1 MRREGAARVTGM
13 SKGEDQAERLAR
25 LAREAHERAEAHDL
39 AADGGEASDAHH
51 HPAEAAT
58 DAEARERELRAHLRL
73 REEEER
79 LLRLAE
85 AAQRG
90 EYGIC
95 IDCGEKIPEARLEI
109 VPDAERCVACQ
120 QAASGGRRR

>member
-1 MRREGAARVTGM
+1 MPTG
-13 SKGEDQAERLAR
+13 KDQAERLAR
-25 LAREAHERAEAHDL
+25 LAREAHERADARDL
-39 AADGGEASDAHH
+39 AKDGGEASDAHH

-58 DAEARERELRAHLRL
+58 DAEARERQLRAQLRL
-73 REEEER
+73 KKEEER

-95 IDCGEKIPEARLEI
+95 ADCGERIPDARLEI

-120 QAASGGRRR
+120 EAAAGGRRR

>member
-1 MRREGAARVTGM
+1 MPGGGLARVTDM
-13 SKGEDQAERLAR
+13 EMGEEQADRLAR
-25 LAREAHERAEAHDL
+25 LAREAHQRAEAHDL

-58 DAEARERELRAHLRL
+58 DADARERELRAHLRL

-79 LLRLAE
+79 LLRLAA

-90 EYGIC
+90 EYGTC
-95 IDCGEKIPEARLEI
+95 VDCGQAIPEARLEI

-120 QAASGGRRR
+120 QAAPGGRRR

>member
-1 MRREGAARVTGM
+1 MA
-13 SKGEDQAERLAR
+13 KGEDQAARLAR

-95 IDCGEKIPEARLEI
+95 IDCGQAIPEARLEI

-120 QAASGGRRR
+120 EAASGGRRR

>member
-1 MRREGAARVTGM
+1 LATASASMVRTRNFFSAMPRLSHAGSRRP
-13 SKGEDQAERLAR
+13 RL
-25 LAREAHERAEAHDL
+25 EVN
-39 AADGGEASDAHH
+39 
-51 HPAEAAT
+51 AT
-58 DAEARERELRAHLRL
+58 ESAEARERDLQAHLRL

-95 IDCGEKIPEARLEI
+95 IDCGEPIPEARLEI

-120 QAASGGRRR
+120 QAASGGRRH

>member
-1 MRREGAARVTGM
+1 MA
-13 SKGEDQAERLAR
+13 KGEDQAERLAR
-25 LAREAHERAEAHDL
+25 LAREAHQRAAAHDL
-39 AADGGEASDAHH
+39 AADGGGASDAHH

-58 DAEARERELRAHLRL
+58 DAEARERELRAHLRSL
-73 REEEER
+73 EEEVR

-95 IDCGEKIPEARLEI
+95 TDCGMRIPEARLEI
-109 VPDAERCVACQ
+109 VPDAERCVGCQ
-120 QAASGGRRR
+120 EAAGGGRRR

>member
-1 MRREGAARVTGM
+1 MPT
-13 SKGEDQAERLAR
+13 GEDQAERLAR
-25 LAREAHERAEAHDL
+25 LAREAHERAEARDL
-39 AADGGEASDAHH
+39 ARDGGEASDAHH

-58 DAEARERELRAHLRL
+58 DAEARERQLRAQLRL
-73 REEEER
+73 RDEEER

-95 IDCGEKIPEARLEI
+95 TDCGERIPDARLQI

-120 QAASGGRRR
+120 KAASGGRRR